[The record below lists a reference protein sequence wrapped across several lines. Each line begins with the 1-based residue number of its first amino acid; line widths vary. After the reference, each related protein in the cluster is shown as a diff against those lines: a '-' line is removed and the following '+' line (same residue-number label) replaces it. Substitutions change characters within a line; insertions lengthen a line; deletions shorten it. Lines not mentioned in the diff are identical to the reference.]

1 MHKNSPARRGDCSSL
16 ATVATSSLVVVVI
29 LYSGSNNTVQQP
41 LRLQFLAQLLEQSRQ
56 QEGQREYRRLQ
67 KRDNRMICRTS
78 LPSNCC
84 PRRKKGSSQEK
95 KTSSLHRSMES
106 ELVAWLAAVGVRV
119 QGITRVGLTRGSSRT
134 TEACNFL

>member
-16 ATVATSSLVVVVI
+16 ATVATSLVVVI
-29 LYSGSNNTVQQP
+29 LYSSNNTMQQP

-95 KTSSLHRSMES
+95 NTSSLHRSMES

-119 QGITRVGLTRGSSRT
+119 QGVTRVGLTRGSSRT
-134 TEACNFL
+134 TEASNFL